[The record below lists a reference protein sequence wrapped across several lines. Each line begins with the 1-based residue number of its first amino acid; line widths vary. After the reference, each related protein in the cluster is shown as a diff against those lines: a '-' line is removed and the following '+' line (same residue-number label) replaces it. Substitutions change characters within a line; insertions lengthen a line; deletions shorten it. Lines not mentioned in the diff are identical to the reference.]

1 VYALTCGCTLLLS
14 GSLADLFGCR
24 IMYLIGA
31 SLLIAFTLGC
41 GMAKTGI
48 QLITFRAFSGI
59 SLSLCL
65 PSATSMITKAFP
77 VGRGRN
83 IAFACY
89 GAAQPLG
96 FSLGLVLAGALIQ
109 SIGWRACY
117 YIVTGVTFIS
127 FIAATWLLPQDDPRR
142 EPLTL
147 RSMMQS
153 VDWIGAAMAS
163 SSLGL
168 FSYVLAVVTA
178 SSSRLRSP
186 ANITMLSIATL
197 LVPAFVFW
205 IQYQERRNRAAIIP
219 PSLFRSTTGSPHRAR
234 IFTATCLSVFL
245 IFGSFNALTFF
256 TTLFYQGIQHLSPLS
271 TSPRFLPMVLTGT
284 ATNIVTGMLVH
295 RVNANKLVIGAAV
308 LTTIAPL
315 LMAVA
320 NPNWSYFSAIF
331 VAMLFSPIATDT
343 MFTIANLIITEV
355 FPHQI
360 HGLAGGVFNTIAQIG
375 NSVGLAVSA
384 VVAGEVTKAKE
395 AGLGQA
401 AGEVHISAVLDGYR
415 ASFWTSLAASAVV
428 VGIAGW
434 GLRGSGK
441 VGLKRE

>member
-1 VYALTCGCTLLLS
+1 
-14 GSLADLFGCR
+14 
-24 IMYLIGA
+24 M
-31 SLLIAFTLGC
+31 IAFTLGC
-41 GMAKTGI
+41 ALAKTGI
-48 QLITFRAFSGI
+48 QFIMFRAFSGI
-59 SLSLCL
+59 ALSLCL

-89 GAAQPLG
+89 GAAQPVG
-96 FSLGLVLAGALIQ
+96 FSLGLVIAGALIQ

-117 YIVTGVTFIS
+117 YIVTGVISVS
-127 FIAATWLLPQDDPRR
+127 FIASIWLLPHDDTRR
-142 EPLTL
+142 EALTL
-147 RSMMQS
+147 RNIVQS

-178 SSSRLRSP
+178 SSSKLRSP
-186 ANITMLSIATL
+186 ANLTMLSIATL

-205 IQYQERRNRAAIIP
+205 IRHQEAHGHVAIIP
-219 PSLFRSTTGSPHRAR
+219 PSLFKSTTSSPYRAR
-234 IFTATCLSVFL
+234 IFTATCLGCFL
-245 IFGSFNALTFF
+245 IFAAFDAFSYFA
-256 TTLFYQGIQHLSPLS
+256 TLFYQEIQNLSPLS

-284 ATNIVTGMLVH
+284 ATNILTGTLVH
-295 RVNANKLVIGAAV
+295 RVNANKLVIGAAA

-315 LMAVA
+315 LMALA
-320 NPNWSYFSAIF
+320 NPHSSYWALVFE
-331 VAMLFSPIATDT
+331 AMMLAPIAGDT

-355 FPHQI
+355 FPHEI

-375 NSVGLAVSA
+375 NSVGLAISA
-384 VVAGEVTKAKE
+384 VVASEVTKAKE
-395 AGLGQA
+395 ADGA
-401 AGEVHISAVLDGYR
+401 ADTSALLDGYR
-415 ASFWTSLAASAVV
+415 ASFWTILAASAVAIGV
-428 VGIAGW
+428 AGW

>member
-1 VYALTCGCTLLLS
+1 
-14 GSLADLFGCR
+14 
-24 IMYLIGA
+24 MYLTGA
-31 SLLIAFTLGC
+31 SLLIAFTMGC
-41 GMAKTGI
+41 GLAKTGI
-48 QLITFRAFSGI
+48 QLIMFRAFSGI
-59 SLSLCL
+59 ALSFCL

-96 FSLGLVLAGALIQ
+96 FSLGLVLAGALLQ

-117 YIVTGVTFIS
+117 YIVTGVAFMP
-127 FIAATWLLPQDDPRR
+127 FLAAIWLLPRDDTRR
-142 EPLTL
+142 ESLTL
-147 RSMMQS
+147 RNIAYS

-163 SSLGL
+163 TSLGL

-178 SSSRLRSP
+178 SSSKLRSP
-186 ANITMLSIATL
+186 GNIAMLSTATL
-197 LVPAFVFW
+197 LVPAFTYW
-205 IQYQERRNRAAIIP
+205 IRYRESRGRCAIIP
-219 PSLFRSTTGSPHRAR
+219 PSLFKSTATSPHRAR

-245 IFGSFNALTFF
+245 IFGAFMAFSYF
-256 TTLFYQGIQHLSPLS
+256 TTLFYQEIQDLSPLS

-284 ATNIVTGMLVH
+284 ATNIITGMLVH
-295 RVNANKLVIGAAV
+295 RVNANKLVIGAAA

-315 LMAVA
+315 LMALV
-320 NPNWSYFSAIF
+320 NPHSSYWSMIF
-331 VAMLFSPIATDT
+331 EAMLLSPIATDT

-355 FPHQI
+355 FPHEI

-395 AGLGQA
+395 A
-401 AGEVHISAVLDGYR
+401 AGKADASALLDGYR

-428 VGIAGW
+428 VVIAGW